1 MIIRPIKNEE
11 LLEARRVS
19 SVAFNWGLDDQ
30 GQEPADFAAAAKAQP
45 KTRMEADPSNIWAAF
60 TEEGEM
66 TSVMGVAP
74 YQVYFDGNKVPMG
87 GIAEVGTLPM
97 YRRTGGIRAIFGQV
111 LPHLYEQ
118 KVPLSFLYP
127 FSEAFYRKFGYER
140 SAQNRQWLLDLKALP
155 EFDYTPYGEI
165 KMCRTPEDQEQAKE
179 AYELFASR
187 HNMCIS
193 REKFDWG
200 AFAGTDPFKNTKYLY
215 SFVTKEGK
223 CTGYIVFQV
232 IWENGVRVMDTP
244 ELVFADITALRA
256 LLELARRFNGSY
268 AFMRVKLPDTVNLD
282 FFITDYAKTGSKVEA
297 MRQLGMARVTNVPEV
312 LRLARYQGS
321 GSLSIQITDN
331 MIEAQNRVYTIEYAD
346 GKAVNVTE
354 QEIGSIKADV
364 EMGIGLFSSA
374 MMGALTVA
382 EMEYRPEIVW
392 NCAPEKAA
400 GVFFKKSNWLNNFF

>member
-1 MIIRPIKNEE
+1 MIIRPIKTEE

-30 GQEPADFAAAAKAQP
+30 GKSAAEFAETAAAQP
-45 KTRMEADPSNIWAAF
+45 KSRMEADPANIWAAF

-74 YQVYFDGNKVPMG
+74 YQAYFDGSKVPMA

-111 LPHLYEQ
+111 LPHLHEQ
-118 KVPLSFLYP
+118 KVPISFLYP

-155 EFDYTPYGEI
+155 EFDYSPYGEI
-165 KMCRTPEDQEQAKE
+165 KLCRTPEDQEQAKE
-179 AYELFASR
+179 AYEIFASR
-187 HNMCIS
+187 HNLCIS
-193 REKFDWG
+193 REAYDWG

-215 SFVTKEGK
+215 SFVRHDGQ
-223 CTGYIVFQV
+223 CAGYIVFQV

-244 ELVFADITALRA
+244 ELVFTDMTALRA

-268 AFMRVKLPDTVNLD
+268 AFLRVKLPDTVNLD
-282 FFITDYAKTGSKVEA
+282 FFVADYAKSGSKVESS
-297 MRQLGMARVTNVPEV
+297 RQLGMARVIHVAET

-321 GSLSIQITDN
+321 GSLAIKIIDN
-331 MIEAQNRVYTIEYAD
+331 MIEANNRIFTVEYAD
-346 GKAVNVTE
+346 GKAVSVAESTE
-354 QEIGSIKADV
+354 GQPDV

-374 MMGALTVA
+374 MMGSLTVA
-382 EMEYRPEIVW
+382 EMEYRPEICW
-392 NCAPEKAA
+392 HCDPAKAA
-400 GVFFKKSNWLNNFF
+400 GVFYKKSNWLNNFF